1 MTELKWF
8 KSKSKEESQE
18 DFTEHS
24 PVLNI
29 PCDLIGPNRSQ
40 PRADFNNDALIKLS
54 ASIKR
59 YGILQPLTVKKTNDS
74 VYEYELIAGERR
86 LRAARMLELY
96 SVPCIVLHA
105 NDETSAELAIIEN
118 LMREGLNMFE
128 MAYGLRN
135 LCEDYGLTQDEVA
148 KRMSMSQSAVANKI
162 RLLRL
167 TFDEQQAIMQYSLT
181 ERHARALLRLDDPQK
196 RMAIIHNIAENEL
209 TVNETEEYVERVLRS
224 QDQAEEAEV
233 PEPKSTRRSANAIVR
248 GIQKKLDAFA
258 SSGKNASMEIKSGAN
273 TIELKII
280 IEK

>member
-8 KSKSKEESQE
+8 KGKAKEEN
-18 DFTEHS
+18 DANIVEHS

-59 YGILQPLTVKKTNDS
+59 YGILQPLTVKKVNDS
-74 VYEYELIAGERR
+74 VFEYELIAGERR

-96 SVPCIVLHA
+96 SVPCIVLYA

-135 LCEDYGLTQDEVA
+135 LCEDYGLTQEEVA

-181 ERHARALLRLDDPQK
+181 ERHARALLRLDDPNK
-196 RMAIIHNIAENEL
+196 RMAVILKIVENEL
-209 TVNETEEYVERVLRS
+209 TVKETEDYIESILSTASSSDSSAVI
-224 QDQAEEAEV
+224 A
-233 PEPKSTRRSANAIVR
+233 KSTRKSASAFIR
-248 GIQKKLDAFA
+248 GIQKKLDAF
-258 SSGKNASMEIKSGAN
+258 SECGKSASMEIKSGSDV
-273 TIELKII
+273 IELKIV